1 VHPAFGAPHLVQ
13 GLVGGSL
20 RRFQPGLDEVMQR
33 RAALRISTTLDG
45 ALQRSA
51 ETALGVTLADLRGK
65 QVTAGSVVVID
76 NATGDVLAYVGS
88 PDFFDEA
95 RFGQNDGVRA
105 LRQPGSTLK
114 PFLYAA
120 AIEKLGFT
128 AATALPDVERTFA
141 TSSAPYTPHD
151 YDGKVRGPIR
161 LREALGNSLNIP
173 AVWTLEQLG
182 VEPFFTRL
190 HDLGF
195 ASLAQAPDYYGLAL
209 ALGDGEVTLLELA
222 NAYAVLA
229 RGGVYK
235 PLRFVRRLEHAGG
248 EVEEL
253 DPPDGRRVFPA
264 LVAAQ
269 VTDILRD
276 PHARASSFGDRT
288 VLDFPFEVA
297 AKTGTSKGYRDNW
310 VAGYTDDVT
319 VAVWVGNFD
328 GSSMG
333 QISGI
338 TGAGPLFHAVMDA
351 ATRRRGD
358 GARRVHDAHEG
369 LHRVHVCALSGGLA
383 TADCPHRILEWVA
396 PDAILE
402 ACSMHEHVRIARR
415 DGLRAGPACSSSDVV
430 ERSFEQFPPE
440 YLAWAE
446 ATGRSLSPRDFSPLC
461 PDAARPSPSGDGVVR
476 FLYPPEDARF
486 VLDPERPLA
495 LQVLD
500 VRLAVPEGT
509 REVALLVDG
518 EVVDRVRSPFIAN
531 WPLAPGSHTLLART
545 NNGDVSDA
553 VRVQVRD

>member
-1 VHPAFGAPHLVQ
+1 
-13 GLVGGSL
+13 
-20 RRFQPGLDEVMQR
+20 
-33 RAALRISTTLDG
+33 
-45 ALQRSA
+45 
-51 ETALGVTLADLRGK
+51 
-65 QVTAGSVVVID
+65 
-76 NATGDVLAYVGS
+76 VLAYVGS
-88 PDFFDEA
+88 PDFFDES
-95 RFGQNDGVRA
+95 RLGQNDGVRA

-141 TSSAPYTPHD
+141 THHQSSSGPYTPHD
-151 YDGKVRGPIR
+151 YDGKVRGPVR

-173 AVWTLEQLG
+173 AVWTLDQLG
-182 VEPFFTRL
+182 VEPFYTRL

-222 NAYAVLA
+222 SAYAVLA
-229 RGGVYK
+229 RGGVYR
-235 PLRFVRRLEHAGG
+235 PLRMVRRLEHAGG

-253 DPPDGRRVFPA
+253 DPAEGRRVFPA
-264 LVAAQ
+264 LVTAQ
-269 VTDILRD
+269 VTDVLKD

-310 VAGYTDDVT
+310 VVGYTNEVT

-333 QISGI
+333 QVSGI

-351 ATRRRGD
+351 AMRRYGD
-358 GARRVHDAHEG
+358 DSRPARDPHEG
-369 LHRVHVCALSGGLA
+369 LRRVHVCALSGGLA
-383 TADCPHRILEWVA
+383 TADCPHRVHEWVA
-396 PDAILE
+396 PE
-402 ACSMHEHVRIARR
+402 AVMEPCTMHEHVRIARR
-415 DGLRAGPACSSSDVV
+415 DGLRAGPACASSDVV
-430 ERSFEQFPPE
+430 ERTFERFAPE

-446 ATGRSLSPRDFSPLC
+446 ATGRQLAPRDFSPLC
-461 PDAARPSPSGDGVVR
+461 PDDAPRTSGDGVVR

-486 VLDPERPLA
+486 VLDPERAPA
-495 LQVLD
+495 LQILD
-500 VRLAVPEGT
+500 VRLAVPEST

-518 EVVDRVRSPFIAN
+518 QVVDRVRSPFIAS
-531 WPLAPGSHTLLART
+531 WPLVPGAHTLLART
-545 NNGDVSDA
+545 NDGDVSDA
-553 VRVQVRD
+553 LRVQVRGL